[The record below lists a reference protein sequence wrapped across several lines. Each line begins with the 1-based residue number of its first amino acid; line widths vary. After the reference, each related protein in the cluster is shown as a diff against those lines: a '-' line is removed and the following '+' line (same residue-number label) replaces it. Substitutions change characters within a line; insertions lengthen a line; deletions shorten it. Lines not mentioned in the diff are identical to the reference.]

1 MSTIELV
8 ANSGQLSAFEFGHTQ
23 TTPAF
28 GCSDQSGIHQLEH
41 GALAESV
48 WDDLGA
54 SPLLAERRRGRSL
67 LAVAHGGERDHGAA
81 VGGGRRRTDRSPRT
95 RTDRGWQTQT
105 ALRYRASTVR
115 AHTSRPPAPPVPR

>member
-54 SPLLAERRRGRSL
+54 SPLLAEQPLEQVGRADGTPVREREAEKSAAEAEAMELISYGGVIGRSSPS
-67 LAVAHGGERDHGAA
+67 LAG
-81 VGGGRRRTDRSPRT
+81 
-95 RTDRGWQTQT
+95 
-105 ALRYRASTVR
+105 
-115 AHTSRPPAPPVPR
+115 